1 MEKEFF
7 MFRPKHMWRELQI
20 EPVNEYYSYK
30 LLKET
35 DPIVTDSR
43 YIVKKGSKL
52 YDIVSYENWSQFLI
66 SERFKN
72 ILEREKYNGYKCF
85 DAYIEG
91 ITDVYFGWLNTYGAG
106 PIIKDDWDTHTTWF
120 DIATWH
126 NYDIF
131 HLKGTFMNVCT
142 AEVKEV
148 LERESITNIEFMPC
162 YGVE

>member
-1 MEKEFF
+1 M
-7 MFRPKHMWRELQI
+7 
-20 EPVNEYYSYK
+20 
-30 LLKET
+30 
-35 DPIVTDSR
+35 
-43 YIVKKGSKL
+43 
-52 YDIVSYENWSQFLI
+52 
-66 SERFKN
+66 
-72 ILEREKYNGYKCF
+72 
-85 DAYIEG
+85 
-91 ITDVYFGWLNTYGAG
+91 NTYGAG

>member
-66 SERFKN
+66 SERFKDVMDKIN
-72 ILEREKYNGYKCF
+72 GQNNEK
-85 DAYIEG
+85 A
-91 ITDVYFGWLNTYGAG
+91 
-106 PIIKDDWDTHTTWF
+106 
-120 DIATWH
+120 
-126 NYDIF
+126 
-131 HLKGTFMNVCT
+131 
-142 AEVKEV
+142 
-148 LERESITNIEFMPC
+148 
-162 YGVE
+162 